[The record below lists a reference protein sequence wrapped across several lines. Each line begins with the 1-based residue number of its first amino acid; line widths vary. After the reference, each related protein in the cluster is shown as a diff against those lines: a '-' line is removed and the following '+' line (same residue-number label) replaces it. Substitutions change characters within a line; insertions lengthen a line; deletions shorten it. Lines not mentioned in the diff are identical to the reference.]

1 MPIYKEG
8 GIAMKVVQKAK
19 SSPKKYTV
27 NKTAVAN
34 ACEHDCK
41 AVCKKCP
48 PMTC

>member
-1 MPIYKEG
+1 
-8 GIAMKVVQKAK
+8 MKVVQKAK

-27 NKTAVAN
+27 KKLAAAS